1 MVCAFREQNKGK
13 KILSISRSWI
23 MDWVYMH
30 LVKERKLTLLLR
42 VSQVTGFS
50 IPIILCF
57 FLLHF
62 L

>member
-1 MVCAFREQNKGK
+1 
-13 KILSISRSWI
+13 
-23 MDWVYMH
+23 MDWVYTH
-30 LVKERKLTLLLR
+30 LVKERKLSVLLR

-50 IPIILCF
+50 ISIIFHF